1 MATNATW
8 TVVMDDKIVI
18 NHNVKNENGFGTA
31 YNISDNDFWGL
42 AKWSNVWA
50 IQYVADNEDHNDTVE
65 YRDTTP
71 HASWTDANLGS
82 FQDQFITK
90 WDAAHLAKLQADW
103 DNDNL
108 QIEDPEGEDP
118 PVFRDETEAEKISRL
133 GARPT
138 SYSS

>member
-8 TVVMDDKIVI
+8 TVVFEDKMII
-18 NHNVKNENGFGTA
+18 KQSGDGAGSYTITGQDSFW
-31 YNISDNDFWGL
+31 NDS
-42 AKWSNVWA
+42 KWSNIWA
-50 IQYVADNEDHNDTVE
+50 IQYVADNEDYNDTVE

-71 HASWTDANLGS
+71 HATWTAANLGS

-103 DNDNL
+103 DNDNTGDVYDSDGNL
-108 QIEDPEGEDP
+108 TSS
-118 PVFRDETEAEKISRL
+118 ETESEKIARL

>member
-8 TVVMDDKIVI
+8 TVVFEDKLII
-18 NHNVKNENGFGTA
+18 KQSGDAAGPYE
-31 YNISDNDFWGL
+31 IDNDSFWNDS
-42 AKWSNVWA
+42 KWSNIWA

-71 HASWTDANLGS
+71 HATWTAANLGS
-82 FQDQFITK
+82 FQSQFIDK

-103 DNDNL
+103 DNNNV
-108 QIEDPEGEDP
+108 EGE
-118 PVFRDETEAEKISRL
+118 TAEEKVTRL